1 MPRKCTLLALALTS
15 FITAA
20 ALAQSSAEFGRV
32 SGGQIDL
39 AIKAPSQFS
48 GSLGLTMS
56 RSNGG
61 SALRSGLSGY
71 GATFGGTVVKDRLW
85 FFATADHNAMR
96 FPSTV
101 ASIPRFSGN
110 VLADLG
116 NRYSLGA
123 SFRTQRNI
131 MPTTIPSSF
140 LSLRYTG
147 IVSSNMFVTA
157 TVSQTSGHAQ

>member
-1 MPRKCTLLALALTS
+1 MPRKCTLLALVLTPL
-15 FITAA
+15 ITAA
-20 ALAQSSAEFGRV
+20 AFAQSSAEFGRV
-32 SGGQIDL
+32 SGGQIDF
-39 AIKAPSQFS
+39 AVKAPSQFS

-56 RSNGG
+56 RSNGL
-61 SALRSGLSGY
+61 SALRNGLSGY
-71 GATFGGTVVKDRLW
+71 GATLGGTVVKDRLW
-85 FFATADHNAMR
+85 FFATADRNELR

-101 ASIPRFSGN
+101 PSIPQFTGN

-116 NRYSLGA
+116 NRNSLGA

-157 TVSQTSGHAQ
+157 TVLRTSGQAQ